1 MFRQIVNTF
10 FTKILSGIF
19 NLVIAIIISNY
30 LGAAGKGVQGLI
42 ITTIAFIIIFAGV
55 IGPGGLTYLLPRF
68 NFSLLVVPAYLWSIL
83 MVFGLKIFLNFFE
96 GIPSDYHFHIV
107 VLSLILSFTG
117 INNAILHAN
126 KKIHQVNYVTITQ
139 IITTLIVIVY
149 LIIFQ
154 KKSSIDSY
162 ITALYFGYSFSA
174 ILSYIF
180 TFNDY
185 TGAKYFFPFYKY
197 FIGIKKH
204 LKFGSFNQLDIL
216 AQVLSFRLAY
226 YFLNHFVSVAD
237 VGIYSNAVSL
247 VESVWILSR
256 SIAYVQHSRIVNSR
270 NKKYT
275 IDLTIKFIKLAS
287 ILALCAILFLIFIP
301 SEVYQFIFGDEFINM
316 QAIIQSLSPGI
327 FFFSISFIIS
337 SYFSGTGKHH
347 INSISSIVGVI
358 VIILLSLFL
367 IPRYGVIGAGIA
379 ASLSYL
385 STTMVKLISF
395 CSIGK
400 ISLRKFLITKTD
412 LKEIKSIF
420 KKEIRGL

>member
-10 FTKILSGIF
+10 FTRVLSGIF

-30 LGAAGKGVQGLI
+30 LGAEGKGIQGLI
-42 ITTIAFIIIFAGV
+42 ITTIAFIIIFAGI

-68 NFSLLVVPAYLWSIL
+68 HFSLLVIPAYCWSVVMAL
-83 MVFGLKIFLNFFE
+83 GLKVFLSFFE
-96 GIPSDYHFHIV
+96 GIPSTYHFDIV

-139 IITTLIVIVY
+139 ILTTLMVIVY
-149 LIIFQ
+149 LMIY
-154 KKSSIDSY
+154 KKKLSIDSY
-162 ITALYFGYSFSA
+162 LTALYFGYSLSA

-180 TFNDY
+180 TYTDY
-185 TGAKYFFPFYKY
+185 TGAKYLFPFYKY

-226 YFLNHFVSVAD
+226 YFLNHFVSIAD

-275 IDLTIKFIKLAS
+275 IDLTIKFIKLTG
-287 ILALCAILFLIFIP
+287 ILALFAIFVLVLIP
-301 SEVYQFIFGDEFINM
+301 SEVYQFIFGKEFIHM
-316 QAIIQSLSPGI
+316 QAIVQSLSPGI
-327 FFFSISFIIS
+327 FFFSIFFIIS
-337 SYFSGTGKHH
+337 AYFSGIGKHY

-358 VIILLSLFL
+358 VIILLSILL
-367 IPRYGVIGAGIA
+367 IPEYGVIGAGVA
-379 ASLSYL
+379 ASLSYF
-385 STTMVKLISF
+385 SATIVKLISF
-395 CSIGK
+395 CSIGE
-400 ISLRKFLITKTD
+400 ISLKRFFLTKNDFT
-412 LKEIKSIF
+412 EIKSML
-420 KKEIRGL
+420 KGKEGN

>member
-1 MFRQIVNTF
+1 MFKQIVNTF
-10 FTKILSGIF
+10 FTRILSGVF

-30 LGAAGKGVQGLI
+30 LGAEGKGVQGLI
-42 ITTIAFIIIFAGV
+42 ITTIAFIIIFAGI

-68 NFSLLVVPAYLWSIL
+68 HFSLLVVPAYFWSVL
-83 MVFGLKIFLNFFE
+83 MAIGLSVFLTFSE
-96 GIPSDYHFHIV
+96 VIPLEYHFHV
-107 VLSLILSFTG
+107 VILSLILSFTG

-154 KKSSIDSY
+154 KKLSIDSY
-162 ITALYFGYSFSA
+162 ITALYYGYSISA

-180 TFNDY
+180 TFSDY
-185 TGAKYFFPFYKY
+185 KTKYSFPFYKY
-197 FIGIKKH
+197 LIGIKKH

-226 YFLNHFVSVAD
+226 YFLNHFVSVAE

-270 NKKYT
+270 NKDYT
-275 IDLTIKFIKLAS
+275 IDLTIKFIKLAG
-287 ILALCAILFLIFIP
+287 ILALCAILIFVFIP

-327 FFFSISFIIS
+327 LFFSISFIIS
-337 SYFSGTGKHH
+337 AYFSGTGKHY

-358 VIILLSLFL
+358 VIILLSVFL
-367 IPRYGVIGAGIA
+367 IPKYGVIGAGIA
-379 ASLSYL
+379 ASLSYF

-400 ISLRKFLITKTD
+400 ISLKKFLLTKTD
-412 LKEIKSIF
+412 LKEVKSIF
-420 KKEIRGL
+420 KKEIGGL

>member
-1 MFRQIVNTF
+1 MFKQIVNTF
-10 FTKILSGIF
+10 FTRILSGVF

-30 LGAAGKGVQGLI
+30 LGAEGKGVQGLI
-42 ITTIAFIIIFAGV
+42 ITTIAFIIIFAGI

-68 NFSLLVVPAYLWSIL
+68 HFSLLVVPAYFWSVL
-83 MVFGLKIFLNFFE
+83 MAIGLSVFLTFSE
-96 GIPSDYHFHIV
+96 VIPLDYHFHV
-107 VLSLILSFTG
+107 VILSLILSFTG

-154 KKSSIDSY
+154 KKLSIDSY
-162 ITALYFGYSFSA
+162 ITALYYGYSISA

-180 TFNDY
+180 TFSDY
-185 TGAKYFFPFYKY
+185 KTKYSFPFYKY
-197 FIGIKKH
+197 LIGIKKH

-226 YFLNHFVSVAD
+226 YFLNHFVSVAE

-270 NKKYT
+270 NKDYT
-275 IDLTIKFIKLAS
+275 IDLTIKFIKLAG
-287 ILALCAILFLIFIP
+287 ILALCAILVFVFIP

-327 FFFSISFIIS
+327 LFFSISFIIS
-337 SYFSGTGKHH
+337 AYFSGTGKHY

-358 VIILLSLFL
+358 VIILLSVFL
-367 IPRYGVIGAGIA
+367 IPKYGVIGAGIA
-379 ASLSYL
+379 ASLSYF

-400 ISLRKFLITKTD
+400 ISLKKFLLTKTD
-412 LKEIKSIF
+412 LKEVKSIF
-420 KKEIRGL
+420 KKEIGGL